1 MALSESALER
11 RKNHV
16 GASEVAA
23 VMGLSPWKTAHDLWL
38 EKTNKLDEKPLENES
53 MGIGSMVED
62 GLLDWWAVELGKKI
76 LKNQFRVHEGGI
88 ISATHDALVVGEPVG
103 IEAKTAGIMNP
114 IQARDEWG
122 EEGTDEIPDYY
133 ILQTQTQCLVSGLD
147 VVHVPA
153 LIGGRGR
160 RMYRVERSDKI
171 CAAILERV
179 TLFWTEN
186 VLKDMPPD
194 SIPSLDVIRMRKREP
209 GKVISL
215 PAADVTYWQECETRR
230 KEAEKAADFAKAA
243 VLAAMQDAEIG
254 ESEAGS
260 VKVTKVKS
268 SRLDSKALKAEQPE
282 IAEKYTKESESVRVT
297 WSKAKQLKA

>member
-38 EKTNKLDEKPLENES
+38 EKTDKLEEKPLENES

-62 GLLDWWAVELGKKI
+62 GLLDWSAAEIGKKI
-76 LKNQFRVHEGGI
+76 LKNQFRVHDGGI

-103 IEAKTAGIMNP
+103 VEAKTAGIMNP
-114 IQARDEWG
+114 MQARDEWG

-133 ILQTQTQCLVSGLD
+133 ILQTQTQCLVSGLE

-160 RMYRVERSDKI
+160 KMYRVERSDKI

-179 TLFWTEN
+179 TLFWMEN
-186 VLKDMPPD
+186 VQKDIPPEGV
-194 SIPSLDVIRMRKREP
+194 PSLNIIRMRKREP

-215 PAADVTYWQECETRR
+215 PAPLVVAWKELETKR
-230 KEAEKAADFAKAA
+230 KEVEKAEDEAKAA
-243 VLAAMQDAEIG
+243 VLMAMQDAELG
-254 ESEAGS
+254 ESDAGT
-260 VKVTKVKS
+260 VKVAKVKIQ
-268 SRLDSKALKAEQPE
+268 RLDTKALKAEQPE
-282 IAEKYTKESESVRVT
+282 IAEKYTKESESVRMT
-297 WSKAKQLKA
+297 WSKAKLLKA